1 MELDLKPHPHV
12 SFAARNKYNPY
23 NGWKEMNYDLGVSDG
38 RGDRLTFGYRYTL
51 DSIEEINMDL
61 KAVITERLSGKFIL
75 RLDQFNNKT
84 VESTVG
90 LTYTEQ
96 CWGVGVDYSKT
107 HDDERI
113 MLKISLAGLGTMGF

>member
-1 MELDLKPHPHV
+1 
-12 SFAARNKYNPY
+12 
-23 NGWKEMNYDLGVSDG
+23 MNYDLGISDR
-38 RGDRLTFGYRYTL
+38 RGDKLTFGYRYTR
-51 DSIEEINMDL
+51 DSIEEINLDL
-61 KAVITERLSGKFIL
+61 KAVITERLSGQFVI

-96 CWGVGVDYSKT
+96 CWGIGVAYTKT

-113 MLKISLAGLGTMGF
+113 MLKISLTGLGMLGI